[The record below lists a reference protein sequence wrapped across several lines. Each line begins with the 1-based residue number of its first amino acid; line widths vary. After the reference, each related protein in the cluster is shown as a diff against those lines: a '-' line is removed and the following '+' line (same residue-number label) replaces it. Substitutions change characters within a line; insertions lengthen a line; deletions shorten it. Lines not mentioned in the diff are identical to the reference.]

1 MFAFHLM
8 LDYRFITYFTINTC
22 YLLTISHTWWRPNTL
37 NWWCHEIFALS
48 HIGSN
53 RVYLRNEG
61 GNYCGC
67 NSYLICISIPYQ
79 PGHTPVPLL
88 IEPTIVSDGAP
99 PITKINAS
107 TLLINWL
114 SQLIH
119 TPFSNWKWMQR
130 DRTLHLYHRWAL
142 KTKGS
147 FYYHWKELSSR
158 REIHFIN
165 CLSSR
170 RLSCG
175 YAITI
180 KLVFALGLGLGVW
193 FVVFVDTWFGYSS
206 WHISL
211 YNSKKR

>member
-67 NSYLICISIPYQ
+67 NSYLICISIHDSIPYQ

-88 IEPTIVSDGAP
+88 IELTIVSDGAP

-119 TPFSNWKWMQR
+119 TPFSNWKWMQEGPNSSSLPQMSTQNEGMIQAFIIIEKSFR
-130 DRTLHLYHRWAL
+130 VAEKYTL
-142 KTKGS
+142 S
-147 FYYHWKELSSR
+147 
-158 REIHFIN
+158 IV
-165 CLSSR
+165 CLAGGCR
-170 RLSCG
+170 
-175 YAITI
+175 
-180 KLVFALGLGLGVW
+180 
-193 FVVFVDTWFGYSS
+193 VVTQ
-206 WHISL
+206 L
-211 YNSKKR
+211 Q